1 MFVQLPFWLFPLTGL
16 MALGALIALGIVLW
30 RGDICPGQ
38 RSRITQQ
45 LFSIWVITAL
55 SLMLAVEAKAAS
67 WLIWSGGAALVLGVG
82 LSLAQSRLEGKRSVP
97 STLLW
102 LPALPLAL
110 YGIGLLQLQGWVSG
124 LLQMAMLGAAF
135 AHLMLLRARHRLKA
149 FNTLLPLVGLVG
161 AMASLVWLAVLVV
174 WQGGEAN
181 LDDALIPAVVI
192 QAALLVASLL
202 LWFSPLYLQRD
213 TAPVVVST
221 SLCGLLIAQIA
232 ATSVLHQLI

>member
-38 RSRITQQ
+38 RSRISQQ

-67 WLIWSGGAALVLGVG
+67 WLIWSGGVALVLGVG

-102 LPALPLAL
+102 LPALPLAV
-110 YGIGLLQLQGWVSG
+110 YGFGLLQLQGWVSG

-135 AHLMLLRARHRLKA
+135 AHLMLLRARHRLQA
-149 FNTLLPLVGLVG
+149 FNTLLPLAGLV
-161 AMASLVWLAVLVV
+161 AAILSLLWLAVLVG
-174 WQGGEAN
+174 WQGSSAS
-181 LDDALIPAVVI
+181 LDALIPGVLT
-192 QAALLVASLL
+192 QAALLIAALL
-202 LWFSPLYLQRD
+202 LWFSPLYRQQE

-221 SLCGLLIAQIA
+221 ALCGLIIAQIA
-232 ATSVLHQLI
+232 ATSVLHQLA

>member
-38 RSRITQQ
+38 RSRISQQ

-55 SLMLAVEAKAAS
+55 SLMLAVEAKAVS

-149 FNTLLPLVGLVG
+149 FNTLLPLAGLVG
-161 AMASLVWLAVLVV
+161 AMASLVWLAVLVG

-181 LDDALIPAVVI
+181 LDALIPAVVT

-221 SLCGLLIAQIA
+221 SLCCLLIAQIA

>member
-30 RGDICPGQ
+30 RGDLCPGQ
-38 RSRITQQ
+38 RARISQQ
-45 LFSIWVITAL
+45 SFSIWVITAL

-67 WLIWSGGAALVLGVG
+67 WLIWSGGTALVLGVG
-82 LSLAQSRLEGKRSVP
+82 LSLAQSRLEGKRAIP
-97 STLLW
+97 AALLW

-110 YGIGLLQLQGWVSG
+110 YGVGSLQQQGWISG

-149 FNTLLPLVGLVG
+149 FNTLLPLVALAAAIV
-161 AMASLVWLAVLVV
+161 SLIWLAVLVG

-181 LDDALIPAVVI
+181 LDALIPAVVT

-202 LWFSPLYLQRD
+202 LWFTPIYRQQE

-221 SLCGLLIAQIA
+221 ALCGLIIAQIA
-232 ATSVLHQLI
+232 ATSVLHQLV